1 MKDSKDIIIDE
12 AELENGFSALDIFSN
27 SECLGITF
35 DDLITLPGEI
45 NFSVEDVGLESKLT
59 RNIKL
64 NFPLCSSP
72 MDTVTEHAMAIGMA
86 LNGGIG
92 IIHANCEIEEQ
103 VAMVEKVK
111 MYENGFIMHPAVL
124 SPDDIVSDLDILRS
138 ERKISGVPVTVDG
151 KHGSKLV
158 GLISNRDTDFLVDRN
173 KKISELMTPLEQLIT
188 GKYPTS
194 IEEANN
200 ILKVILFYCIDL
212 LLQLEF
218 LYFLQSYIS

>member
-12 AELENGFSALDIFSN
+12 SELENGFSALDIFSN

-45 NFSVEDVGLESKLT
+45 NFSVEDVGLESRLT

-111 MYENGFIMHPAVL
+111 MYENGFIMHPAV
-124 SPDDIVSDLDILRS
+124 PVSYTHLTL
-138 ERKISGVPVTVDG
+138 
-151 KHGSKLV
+151 
-158 GLISNRDTDFLVDRN
+158 
-173 KKISELMTPLEQLIT
+173 
-188 GKYPTS
+188 PTICS
-194 IEEANN
+194 
-200 ILKVILFYCIDL
+200 V
-212 LLQLEF
+212 
-218 LYFLQSYIS
+218 